1 LYICTGFFLKQ
12 TKGTIRPFFIS
23 SMERLVT
30 KEHITQL
37 VEQFIAGNDDLFL
50 VEITI
55 SPSAQISVAVDS
67 EQGVDIDRCVALS
80 RHIEGNL
87 NREEE
92 DFELTVASAGLS
104 EPLKVHR
111 QYVKNVGRNVAIVLK
126 NGEKFIGKLTDVNP
140 DEVQIEYEEI
150 VKTEPKGKKKKIC
163 TQKTITF
170 ADIKKTTIEIS
181 VKSNKTK

>member
-1 LYICTGFFLKQ
+1 
-12 TKGTIRPFFIS
+12 
-23 SMERLVT
+23 MERLVT

-37 VEQFIAGNDDLFL
+37 VEQFIADSDLFL

-55 SPSAQISVAVDS
+55 SPSAQISVAIDS

-87 NREEE
+87 NRDEE

-104 EPLKVHR
+104 EPLKVYR
-111 QYVKNVGRNVAIVLK
+111 QYVKNVGQNVAIVLK
-126 NGEKFIGKLTDVNP
+126 NGEKYMGKLTEVNP
-140 DEVQIEYEEI
+140 NEVHVEYEEI
-150 VKTEPKGKKKKIC
+150 VKTEPKGKKKKILS
-163 TQKTITF
+163 QKTVTF

-181 VKSNKTK
+181 MKSNKTK

>member
-1 LYICTGFFLKQ
+1 MKQ
-12 TKGTIRPFFIS
+12 
-23 SMERLVT
+23 LVT

-37 VEQFIAGNDDLFL
+37 VEQFIAGSDDLFL
-50 VEITI
+50 VEISI
-55 SPSAQISVAVDS
+55 SPSAQILVAVDS

-104 EPLKVHR
+104 EPLKVYR
-111 QYVKNVGRNVAIVLK
+111 QYVKNVGRDVAIVLTS
-126 NGEKFIGKLTDVNP
+126 GEKFIGTLLEVNP
-140 DEVQIEYEEI
+140 DGVQIEYEEI
-150 VKTEPKGKKKKIC
+150 VKTEPKGKKKKVL

-170 ADIKKTTIEIS
+170 ADIKKTTVEIS
-181 VKSNKTK
+181 VKSKKTK